1 MSDSLDQA
9 MYGALPLGRWD
20 QSSHATLCRNFADQ
34 RFTVLTLNTDT
45 LLFRVSTYSSRYS
58 YV

>member
-45 LLFRVSTYSSRYS
+45 LLFRVSTYS
-58 YV
+58 